1 MAWLIWVSSYLTGA
15 LLTLR
20 VATLKVRDRYERA
33 LSRRLNGLR
42 PSWSA
47 HVWAIIPMV
56 ILWPVLA
63 VALGAW
69 KLIFPRGVRTRYVR
83 EQELLGARQG
93 TTAPRRRIK
102 ELGQRV
108 LTWGSNE

>member
-33 LSRRLNGLR
+33 LLRRPNYGR
-42 PSWSA
+42 PSWS
-47 HVWAIIPMV
+47 VRVLAIIPMV
-56 ILWPVLA
+56 VLWPVLA

-83 EQELLGARQG
+83 EQELLGVKQEA
-93 TTAPRRRIK
+93 TALQQRIK
-102 ELGQRV
+102 RV
-108 LTWGSNE
+108 LTWGSDE